1 MVRFDRFDT
10 EDSKKCDDNDKNDH
24 KGANSVF
31 EMTFSD
37 SEGTFTNEKFCHTL
51 GEDRQNH
58 RNNNERSIIRNFE
71 GNNPKTFKH
80 RFGENLMG
88 WTQLDTSGLTLD
100 FAVGTGANP
109 NGWYK
114 GFRLEWAL
122 ESSLEVADLKQQILD
137 FIENYSFPETL
148 KSARAGAIKRYFNK
162 KIAKAHKQNGQKCVT
177 TATFVPHFVEVAWR
191 QVDSLSK
198 LATFLSPETDRQ
210 NQTGFKGY
218 FNFVHGGCWKKIDS
232 LENMDNWNQ
241 RFNVWV
247 GEE

>member
-1 MVRFDRFDT
+1 MKIFGFLAISTLAEDKINPKSGQVCDTIFAHETGWDGETGFIQNDSMKKDRGYNPTDSCRWSVTSLSQKKIMVRFDRFDT

-137 FIENYSFPETL
+137 FIENYSL
-148 KSARAGAIKRYFNK
+148 
-162 KIAKAHKQNGQKCVT
+162 
-177 TATFVPHFVEVAWR
+177 
-191 QVDSLSK
+191 
-198 LATFLSPETDRQ
+198 
-210 NQTGFKGY
+210 
-218 FNFVHGGCWKKIDS
+218 
-232 LENMDNWNQ
+232 
-241 RFNVWV
+241 
-247 GEE
+247 